1 MTQPHLN
8 EVLNGNISKFS
19 FDALMALAQ
28 RAGIKVAIAIERV

>member
-19 FDALMALAQ
+19 LDALMALAQ
-28 RAGIKVAIAIERV
+28 RAGVAIAIERV